1 MKKGLWIVITGLD
14 GTGKTTL
21 KKDLTWYFRGRELT
35 TKDFK
40 LPYDTHLLSLLD
52 VIGGGLPYKDNYTDR
67 MLFALDN
74 RLVGTAYVPMWQK
87 NYDILISQ
95 RGYFDSFVHGAVQ
108 GFSYESVEE
117 INKTKDLAKCDV
129 MIHLNADPEVAFNR
143 IKDDPDADKFETLE
157 YIRKQSYETKRGYEE
172 LLKGNKSLKSFETA
186 ENIFIDTT
194 YLSTDET
201 YEIALKELIN
211 RGIID

>member
-1 MKKGLWIVITGLD
+1 
-14 GTGKTTL
+14 
-21 KKDLTWYFRGRELT
+21 
-35 TKDFK
+35 
-40 LPYDTHLLSLLD
+40 
-52 VIGGGLPYKDNYTDR
+52 
-67 MLFALDN
+67 
-74 RLVGTAYVPMWQK
+74 
-87 NYDILISQ
+87 
-95 RGYFDSFVHGAVQ
+95 
-108 GFSYESVEE
+108 
-117 INKTKDLAKCDV
+117 

-201 YEIALKELIN
+201 YEIALKELTN